1 MRPALALVLLLAAF
15 PAFAQTAPSHMS
27 PLPPAF
33 TLSGEGTA
41 SAKPDMAVLTSG
53 VVTQAKTAREAL
65 DANTTAMTK
74 LIDSFKSAG
83 IEPRDLATSGFS
95 VQPRY
100 VYAQRNDGTQ
110 EAPRITGYEV
120 RNTVTVK
127 VRDLAKLGG
136 VLDTAV
142 TQGSNQ
148 IDGLAFDISNK
159 AAVLDEARKEAF
171 ADARH
176 KAEIYAAAAGV
187 TLGRL
192 RDLSE
197 QGPGFPPPR
206 PMMMRAEAAKSA
218 DVPIADG
225 EQEVQVNVTATWEI
239 AS

>member
-1 MRPALALVLLLAAF
+1 MRRVLAFVLVLVASPVLAQ
-15 PAFAQTAPSHMS
+15 PAPSHQS

-33 TLSGEGTA
+33 TLSGEGIA
-41 SAKPDMAVLTSG
+41 SAKPDIAVLVSG

-74 LIDSFKSAG
+74 LLDSFKSAD
-83 IEPRDLATSGFS
+83 IEERDLATSGFS

-100 VYAQRNDGTQ
+100 VYTQRNDGTQ

-127 VRDLAKLGG
+127 VRDLAKLGS

-148 IDGLAFDISNK
+148 IDGLSFDISDK
-159 AAVLDEARKEAF
+159 AALLDEARKKAY

-176 KAEIYAAAAGV
+176 KAETYAAAAGV
-187 TLGRL
+187 KLGRL

-197 QGPGFPPPR
+197 QGGGFPPPR

-218 DVPIADG
+218 DVPIAQG
-225 EQEVQVNVTATWEI
+225 EQEIQVNVTVTWELE
-239 AS
+239 